1 MAFAGAVLNPP
12 IYRDV
17 FDNNSAQLRST
28 FDRFSAA
35 LTEQPLLFS
44 LYLAAGYFVDEHF
57 LTLIEQDDLLA
68 LQVGEERL
76 ILFEFSPMQGPWYL
90 DLCLSALAARGYQPV
105 IAHVERC
112 RFVEPEPSAWFDR
125 FA

>member
-1 MAFAGAVLNPP
+1 LAFAGAVLNPP
-12 IYRDV
+12 IYWDV
-17 FDNNSAQLRST
+17 FDNNSVQLRST

-57 LTLIEQDDLLA
+57 LTLIEHDDLLA

-105 IAHVERC
+105 IAHVERY